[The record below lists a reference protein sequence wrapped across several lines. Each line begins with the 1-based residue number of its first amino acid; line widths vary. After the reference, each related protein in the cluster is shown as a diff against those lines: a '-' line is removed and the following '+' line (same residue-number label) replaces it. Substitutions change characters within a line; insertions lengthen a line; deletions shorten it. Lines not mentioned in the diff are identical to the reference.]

1 MKASVFY
8 GVGKPLQIEE
18 IDIDDP
24 HGHEVLVKIIASGV
38 CHSDLHIV
46 EGKMPF
52 PAPIILGHEP
62 AGIVE
67 KVGEEVT
74 EFAPGDHVIA
84 RVTVYCG
91 HCTMCLSGAPNQCI
105 NRVSTQRKPEE
116 RPRMMLNGRKI
127 TGLAD
132 GAGFAEKML
141 VHEHALVTIDKD
153 IPLDKASLIGCGV
166 MTGAGAVFNTARVQ
180 PGTTVAVFGAGGI
193 GLSAIQA
200 ARIAGARRI
209 IAVDIAEN
217 KLAIA
222 RRLGA
227 THTVD
232 ASNSDPVEE
241 IRKIAGN
248 GGVDY
253 SIEAVGTK
261 QTAEAA
267 IACLAVRGTATLIGL
282 LPAGQTVEFQPGF
295 VISGERKVQGC
306 LSGSTRWRIDAPRLV
321 ELYQQGRL
329 NLDDMVSRHGR
340 LEDLNEAFRAMK
352 AGEVVRTI
360 LMFPQ

>member
-8 GVGKPLQIEE
+8 APDQPLKIQE

-24 HGHEVLVKIIASGV
+24 HGHEVLVRIIASGV

-52 PAPIILGHEP
+52 PGPIILGHEP

-67 KVGEEVT
+67 KVGEHVT
-74 EFAPGDHVIA
+74 EFKPGDHVIA

-105 NRVSTQRKPEE
+105 NRVSTQRKPDE
-116 RPRMMLNGRKI
+116 RPRMMLGGKKI

-141 VHEHALVTIDKD
+141 VHEHALVTIDKS

-166 MTGAGAVFNTARVQ
+166 MTGAGAVFNTAKVQ
-180 PGTTVAVFGAGGI
+180 PATTVAVFGAGGI

-232 ASNSDPVEE
+232 ASSSDPVAE
-241 IRKIAGN
+241 IRKLSD
-248 GGVDY
+248 GGVDF
-253 SIEAVGTK
+253 SFEAVGTK

-267 IACLAVRGTATLIGL
+267 IGCLAVRGTATLIGL
-282 LPAGQTVEFQPGF
+282 LPAGQSIEFQPTF
-295 VISGERKVQGC
+295 MISGERKVQGC

-329 NLDDMVSRHGR
+329 NLDDMVTRHGR

>member
-1 MKASVFY
+1 MKAAVFY
-8 GVGKPLQIEE
+8 GVGKPMEIEE
-18 IDIDDP
+18 IDIDAP
-24 HGHEVLVKIIASGV
+24 HGREVLVRVIASGV
-38 CHSDLHIV
+38 CHSDLSVV
-46 EGKMPF
+46 EGLMPF
-52 PAPIILGHEP
+52 PPPLILGHEP

-67 KVGEEVT
+67 AVGEDVT
-74 EFAPGDHVIA
+74 AFAPGDHIIA

-105 NRVSTQRKPEE
+105 NRVSTQRKPNQ
-116 RPRMMLNGRKI
+116 RPRMMLKGKKI

-141 VHEHALVTIDKD
+141 VHEHALVKIDAD

-166 MTGAGAVFNTARVQ
+166 MTGAGAVFNTAKVQ

-200 ARIAGARRI
+200 AKIAGARRV

-217 KLAIA
+217 KLAVA

-227 THTVD
+227 THSVD
-232 ASNSDPVEE
+232 ASSTDPVEA
-241 IRKIAGN
+241 IRSLSD

-253 SIEAVGTK
+253 SFEAVGTK
-261 QTAEAA
+261 KTAEAA
-267 IACLAVRGTATLIGL
+267 IQCLAVRGTATLIGL
-282 LPAGQTVEFQPGF
+282 LPAGQTVEFTPGF

-306 LSGSTRWRIDAPRLV
+306 LSGSNRWPIDAPRLV
-321 ELYQQGRL
+321 DLYRQGRL
-329 NLDDMVSRHGR
+329 NLDDMVTRHGR

-360 LMFPQ
+360 LMFPEN